1 MTKQWSEHEDLN
13 TFNFFLSKAGHMI
26 NIWKFWQSCIII
38 SNLLHTTQFKK
49 LLFEAKTITILIW
62 QMRKSEA
69 QRSKVTS
76 SCPLGTPVGVSELGI
91 SDSAAHLI
99 S

>member
-1 MTKQWSEHEDLN
+1 MQ
-13 TFNFFLSKAGHMI
+13 FN
-26 NIWKFWQSCIII
+26 
-38 SNLLHTTQFKK
+38 K
-49 LLFEAKTITILIW
+49 LLFEATTITILIW